1 PKGEWINMKKIKD
14 ERLIIENLKNIR
26 IAFIVQSIGII
37 AILVYDG
44 ITKGVKEVIAN
55 PLWLVFIISNAVL
68 IWGSLKISADMEEDT
83 SKKKQLPYYIIV
95 IIIGILSVVFGILI
109 KLTSENNSTKE
120 AIIMGIVVFISFLI
134 PYSILYYLRKRR
146 LENRE
151 D

>member
-1 PKGEWINMKKIKD
+1 MKKIKD
-14 ERLIIENLKNIR
+14 QRLIIENLKNIR
-26 IAFIVQSIGII
+26 IAFIIQSIGII

-68 IWGSLKISADMEEDT
+68 IWKSLKISADMEEDT

>member
-1 PKGEWINMKKIKD
+1 MKKIKD

-26 IAFIVQSIGII
+26 IAFIIQSIGII

-109 KLTSENNSTKE
+109 KLTSENNSTRE